1 VFEEQLVFSAP
12 LPTAIGGGAFVLTPI
27 PQIANLVEWGFQE
40 ISVFLLVLGL
50 LVLLLDGRMGQI
62 SG

>member
-27 PQIANLVEWGFQE
+27 PQIANLVEWGFPGN
-40 ISVFLLVLGL
+40 ICFSAGVGVAGIAFGW
-50 LVLLLDGRMGQI
+50 
-62 SG
+62 

>member
-12 LPTAIGGGAFVLTPI
+12 LPTAIGGGAFVLPLI
-27 PQIANLVEWGFQE
+27 PQIANLVEWGFPRN
-40 ISVFLLVLGL
+40 ICFLLVLGL